1 MEEEES
7 GNKWGK
13 ILFILAVV
21 IISGLIIW
29 FVGGML
35 SEPIEPPK
43 KTVQEIK
50 VIRPPPPPPEVEEEP
65 PPEPEVEEEV
75 DIPEPE
81 PEALPDVPDMEPPP
95 GDLGLDADGVAGGDA
110 FGLAARKGGRSLL
123 SSGSGSRF
131 AWYGNIVKTEINES
145 LNEEEKLRSKA
156 YRVQCH
162 IWLDR
167 SGNIKNFKL
176 INSTGDNE
184 LDSIIKNVLNSFSGI
199 SEKPPLEMDLQRD
212 MPIKL
217 LFQSR

>member
-1 MEEEES
+1 MEEDES
-7 GNKWGK
+7 GGKWVK
-13 ILFILAVV
+13 IFFILAVV

-110 FGLAARKGGRSLL
+110 FGLAARKGGRSLI
-123 SSGSGSRF
+123 GSGDGD
-131 AWYGNIVKTEINES
+131 ANLWYASNVIKIAVLDKLTNIEGILLT
-145 LNEEEKLRSKA
+145 R
-156 YRVQCH
+156 YRVRLN
-162 IWLDR
+162 IWVNSAGQVTR
-167 SGNIKNFKL
+167 YKL
-176 INSTGDNE
+176 LQSTGDTE
-184 LDSIIKNVLNSFSGI
+184 VDQKIRTAMDQLKKFDQL
-199 SEKPPLEMDLQRD
+199 PPPN
-212 MPIKL
+212 MPQPVKL
-217 LFQSR
+217 AIEAR